1 MVIGFVMMN
10 INTLCFRMREIAAA
24 ETTAGTHCAVFIV
37 PKSMKVCG
45 KTVRAL
51 PAHYSALFFS

>member
-24 ETTAGTHCAVFIV
+24 ETTAATRFAAIILT
-37 PKSMKVCG
+37 KSMKVRG
-45 KTVRAL
+45 KTAKNAAIHL
-51 PAHYSALFFS
+51 